1 MRRIVLLISLMAFLG
16 VACGRDSE
24 IIGSREVSVAYLWGL
39 AHEGSTPIKEDLVL
53 RGYVTLNDVAGETT
67 RSFVVSDES
76 GGLEIKLDAA
86 NIFTFLPLGTEVAIH
101 CSGLYVGREGG
112 TLALGLRPTS
122 IYAVDRIPL
131 EQMLNYIVIGEY
143 MPDNLPP
150 MRMAIDDM
158 DYDDMFRYVM
168 VEDVWLIEEERG
180 ERWCD
185 VDATTGEYI
194 STVRHFTDGRDT
206 LAIVTAP
213 TAIYA
218 GWKVPTYRARCIGV
232 VDIDKN
238 MVALRLSNHQITPME
253 E

>member
-1 MRRIVLLISLMAFLG
+1 MRRIVLLISLMALLG
-16 VACGRDSE
+16 VACGRQHE

-39 AHEGSTPIKEDLVL
+39 AHEDSTQIKEDLVL
-53 RGYVTLNDVAGETT
+53 RGYVTLNDVLEESS

-76 GGLEIKLDAA
+76 GGLEVKLDAT
-86 NIFTFLPLGTEVAIH
+86 NIFTFLPLGSEVTIH
-101 CSGLYVGREGG
+101 CSGLYIGREGG

-122 IYAVDRIPL
+122 LYAVDRIPL
-131 EQMLNYIVIGEY
+131 EQMLNYIVVGEY
-143 MPDNLPP
+143 APDCLRPTL
-150 MRMAIDDM
+150 MAIDDM

-168 VEDVWLIEEERG
+168 VEDVWLVEEERG
-180 ERWCD
+180 LLWCD
-185 VDATTGEYI
+185 VDVTTGEYI

-218 GWKVPTYRARCIGV
+218 GWEIPHYRARCIGV

>member
-1 MRRIVLLISLMAFLG
+1 MRRIVLLISLMALLG
-16 VACGRDSE
+16 VACDRESE

-39 AHEGSTPIKEDLVL
+39 AHEGSTPIKEDLIL

-76 GGLEIKLDAA
+76 GGLEVKLDAA
-86 NIFTFLPLGTEVAIH
+86 NIFTFMPLGTEVAIH
-101 CSGLYVGREGG
+101 CSGLYIGREGG
-112 TLALGLRPTS
+112 TLALGFRPTS
-122 IYAVDRIPL
+122 VYAVDRIPL

-143 MPDNLPP
+143 MPDSLPP
-150 MRMAIDDM
+150 VRMTISEI

-168 VEDVWLIEEERG
+168 VEDVWLVEEERG

-185 VDATTGEYI
+185 VDAATGEYI

-218 GWKVPTYRARCIGV
+218 GWKVPHYRARCIGV

>member
-1 MRRIVLLISLMAFLG
+1 
-16 VACGRDSE
+16 
-24 IIGSREVSVAYLWGL
+24 
-39 AHEGSTPIKEDLVL
+39 
-53 RGYVTLNDVAGETT
+53 
-67 RSFVVSDES
+67 
-76 GGLEIKLDAA
+76 
-86 NIFTFLPLGTEVAIH
+86 
-101 CSGLYVGREGG
+101 
-112 TLALGLRPTS
+112 
-122 IYAVDRIPL
+122 
-131 EQMLNYIVIGEY
+131 
-143 MPDNLPP
+143 MPDNLPS
-150 MRMAIDDM
+150 MRMAIGDM

-194 STVRHFTDGRDT
+194 SAVRHFTDGRDT

-218 GWKVPTYRARCIGV
+218 GWEVPAYRARCIGV
-232 VDIDKN
+232 VDIYKN